1 MKKQYNS
8 PQIEF
13 LEMEESLLTMSKT
26 NEEQSDK
33 PSYAP
38 GNLGQY
44 DDEEEDW

>member
-38 GNLGQY
+38 DYSVQY
-44 DDEEEDW
+44 DEEEDW